1 MEAAAVSFKQRA
13 VDAAMAIDHAQTT
26 PDRKV
31 VIAENIRPLQAEQ
44 QDHLRRP
51 DADAAQ
57 AAQRADSLRIVHTAD
72 GLQIERAIHNSPG
85 KVREILGLAERHAKG
100 LQRGYTGGKDR
111 FGTDSAER
119 VLHALPDRGLR
130 LHGDLLADDVVH
142 DGGKQIRVHRALH
155 RPDTVDD
162 RSQPLVL
169 PAQIRQLGL
178 AVDKIHQPHLLMGLL

>member
-1 MEAAAVSFKQRA
+1 MPRACSAGTPAAKIVSALTVPSVSCMRCQ
-13 VDAAMAIDHAQTT
+13 
-26 PDRKV
+26 
-31 VIAENIRPLQAEQ
+31 
-44 QDHLRRP
+44 
-51 DADAAQ
+51 
-57 AAQRADSLRIVHTAD
+57 IVAW
-72 GLQIERAIHNSPG
+72 
-85 KVREILGLAERHAKG
+85 
-100 LQRGYTGGKDR
+100 
-111 FGTDSAER
+111 
-119 VLHALPDRGLR
+119 R

>member
-1 MEAAAVSFKQRA
+1 
-13 VDAAMAIDHAQTT
+13 MAIDHAQTA

-44 QDHLRRP
+44 QDHFCRP

-57 AAQRADSLRIVHTAD
+57 AAQRTDGLRIVHAAD

-85 KVREILGLAERHAKG
+85 KVREIFRLAERHAKG

-111 FGTDSAER
+111 FGADRAER

-142 DGGKQIRVHRALH
+142 DGGKQIRVRRALH